1 MSIKI
6 LKNVFDQ
13 IRSHAE
19 ETYPEE
25 CCGLLIGPGDGEK
38 KVIDSVKMTNAYAGP
53 KNDRYHINPLE
64 LFKADRGVAQK
75 GLAITG
81 IYHSHPDYPAK
92 LSAYDLEHSFPW
104 YSYIIVSVPNGKAGE
119 VKSWVPDDE
128 RTTTSEEKVEVISE
142 AS

>member
-6 LKNVFDQ
+6 LKSVFEQ
-13 IRSHAE
+13 IMTHAE

-25 CCGLLIGPGDGEK
+25 CCGLLIAPGNGEK
-38 KVIDSVKMTNAYAGP
+38 KVIESVRMTNAYTGP

-64 LFKADRGVAQK
+64 LFKADRAVAQK
-75 GLAITG
+75 GLSITG

-104 YSYIIVSVPNGKAGE
+104 YSYVVVSVPKGKAGD
-119 VKSWVPDDE
+119 VKSWVPDDR
-128 RTTTSEEKVEVISE
+128 RTATSEETVEVISE